1 MRLSYH
7 LPRADLRGHVRAY
20 YLYETD
26 GAAAQTMCAEMG
38 NLRIVVAGGGDYLLP
53 DGARTPCPDAALIG
67 PTMAA
72 YRFEARPGTRIF
84 GAGVLPRGWGAV
96 VGVDAEETADRAIDY
111 LAVAGGGGRAFA
123 AAVRAAADLADMA
136 AVADLFIAQKI
147 AAARDPDGFYPLV
160 MERWLLDPADPGLD
174 RLVAALDVSRRQADR
189 ISKRVFG
196 ASPKLLQ
203 RKYRAL
209 RAADRLLRSETAEW
223 RDAAGDGFYD
233 QSHFIKE
240 FRTFV
245 GVTPA
250 AYAGAAA
257 ALIRTVQET
266 RRRRILRHWEAAL

>member
-1 MRLSYH
+1 MQLSYY

-20 YLYETD
+20 YLYEAD
-26 GAAAQTMCAEMG
+26 GPAAQTMCAEMG
-38 NLRIVVAGGGDYLLP
+38 NLRIIIAGGGAYLMP
-53 DGARTPCPDAALIG
+53 GGARIEAPVAALVG

-84 GAGVLPRGWGAV
+84 GVGVLPRGWGAV
-96 VGVDAEETADRAIDY
+96 VGLPADEAADRVIDY
-111 LAVAGGGGRAFA
+111 LAIAGRGASAFVA
-123 AAVRAAADLADMA
+123 AARDAETPREMAGLADLY
-136 AVADLFIAQKI
+136 FTQKI
-147 AAARDPDGFYPLV
+147 AAAPDRDSFYPLV
-160 MERWLLDPADPGLD
+160 LERWLLDAAEPGLD
-174 RLVAALDVSRRQADR
+174 RLVAAMDLSRRQTDR
-189 ISKRVFG
+189 VSKRVFG

-209 RAADRLLRSETAEW
+209 RAADRLLKSPAAAW
-223 RDAAGDGFYD
+223 RDGAADAFYD

-240 FRTFV
+240 FRAFI

-266 RRRRILRHWEAAL
+266 RRRRILRHGESAL